1 MTTIKPAAA
10 ARIFPA
16 LMAALATLA
25 GEAAAADWPA
35 EVRIATS
42 SYQDNGKVSVRGSAL
57 THRII
62 EEGWLEAEL
71 GKRGVKLAWFP
82 ITPGDTGASTNEAF
96 ASHRIDFANY
106 GDLPSLT
113 LNAGGIKTQV
123 IVPSGPGS
131 DTYLLVPPDSQDK
144 SILDLKGKR
153 VSLHR
158 GRPWEL
164 GFLRLIDSQH
174 LGYGD
179 FKMFN
184 INPQAGASALSAGSV
199 DALYTNG
206 AFLLEEKGVGKII
219 WSTKDAPLDWKMRA
233 ELWGAADF
241 TGKYPELAQLVA
253 TAYVKAA
260 YWASQE
266 ANREEVIK
274 IGTRNGTPESVVRRG
289 YDDSGVG
296 WKDRWNPL
304 FDDVV
309 YAHYRHTVEFAT
321 QKKLVGKKLDPGQ
334 LVEPKFL
341 QAALKELKL
350 EGYWT
355 PRSLVAA
362 GR

>member
-1 MTTIKPAAA
+1 MKTRTIKPTVL
-10 ARIFPA
+10 ARIVPM
-16 LMAALATLA
+16 LLATLVMLA
-25 GEAAAADWPA
+25 GTATAAEVPP

-42 SYQDNGKVSVRGSAL
+42 SYHDNGKVSVRGSAL
-57 THRII
+57 TSRII

-71 GKRGVKLAWFP
+71 GKRGVKLVWFP

-96 ASHRIDFANY
+96 ASRRIDFANY
-106 GDLPSLT
+106 GDLPSFT

-131 DTYLLVPPDSQDK
+131 DTYLLVPPNSTDK
-144 SILDLKGKR
+144 SIVDLQGKR
-153 VSLHR
+153 ISLHR

-164 GFLRLIDSQH
+164 GFLRLIDSHH
-174 LGYGD
+174 LTYND

-206 AFLLEEKGVGKII
+206 ALLLEEQGVGKII

-233 ELWGAADF
+233 ELWGAAEF

-289 YDDSGVG
+289 YDDSGVS

-309 YAHYRHTVEFAT
+309 HAHYRQAVAFAT
-321 QKKLVGKKLDPGQ
+321 QKKLVGKKLDPEQ
-334 LVEPKFL
+334 LLEPKFL

-350 EGYWT
+350 EDYWK
-355 PRSLVAA
+355 PRSLA
-362 GR
+362 GT